1 MIIDKFDKRK
11 ASSPLSDGSS
21 SGPSSPRSVQSSAFP
36 FRDPKS
42 PSDSREISQMHT
54 DENLDIIANVIFT
67 YLTASDEDK
76 KTMEKKVYSNPTD
89 LIRKINR
96 YSPSDLKILKDM
108 VIKLIKNKVNKLIK
122 KSQEDEATIGKLIAS
137 FEKILDDTVE
147 TTREQSRQLRL
158 DVTSSLLGSDKNY
171 LLDSRAS
178 SPGSSPAKRSSSLG
192 SSPAKGS
199 SSLGSS
205 HSQSARSPAPI
216 KSLFSRSEGQG
227 NPK

>member
-1 MIIDKFDKRK
+1 MIINNLDKRK
-11 ASSPLSDGSS
+11 ASSPFSDGSS
-21 SGPSSPRSVQSSAFP
+21 SGPSSPRSLSSLVSP

-42 PSDSREISQMHT
+42 PSDSREISQMHY
-54 DENLDIIANVIFT
+54 DKNLDTIAKVILT
-67 YLTASDEDK
+67 YIKANDEEK
-76 KTMEKKVYSNPTD
+76 KTMEKKEYSNPKK
-89 LIRKINR
+89 LINR
-96 YSPSDLKILKDM
+96 INSYSPSDKIILKD
-108 VIKLIKNKVNKLIK
+108 KVNKLIE
-122 KSQEDEATIGKLIAS
+122 KSQEDKATKGELIAS
-137 FEKILDDTVE
+137 FEKILDDIAK

-192 SSPAKGS
+192 SS
-199 SSLGSS
+199 SLGSS